1 MITSIL
7 KIITPT
13 IVRNNRTIDNS
24 YYCSLG
30 LTPPIVSY
38 TIHIM
43 ILSVLQYSDIQL
55 YCISQLNCNINNLI
69 V

>member
-1 MITSIL
+1 MG
-7 KIITPT
+7 
-13 IVRNNRTIDNS
+13 NS

-43 ILSVLQYSDIQL
+43 KLSVLQYIDIQL
-55 YCISQLNCNINNLI
+55 YCISQLNCNINNMI
-69 V
+69 VYIVYYTMVGVKLRLQW